1 MLSPPVA
8 SEEEWPNM
16 NKETAVR
23 KVLTSNKVTDL
34 KRLGTL
40 AYKIKCKCEKQL
52 KKITEVERNV
62 RTWEG
67 HRPTN
72 DNPC

>member
-1 MLSPPVA
+1 
-8 SEEEWPNM
+8 M

-23 KVLTSNKVTDL
+23 NVLTSNKFTDL

-40 AYKIKCKCEKQL
+40 AYKFKGKCEKHP

-62 RTWEG
+62 RTG
-67 HRPTN
+67 LFL
-72 DNPC
+72 